1 MWDDEN
7 KNFIKRKCKS
17 EEINEKNEFQS
28 YLDNLDNL
36 TELKNNLNEENKYLV
51 KFNNALENNELVNV
65 NNNIKSC
72 YEKKLLE
79 KNDTFKLDKEL
90 FEFRAKKIFSEVYEL
105 KEKILYPYFI
115 IEYSKNKKANIIKI
129 YYYQIEIKN
138 ENNNPICFSF
148 PEAINT
154 FLIKYEKKPIIIKKK
169 ADDDFVMSVISKDFN
184 HSIDFHFI
192 KKKDCFMTS
201 LIHAEISDELFQG
214 EINVKETK
222 NKIDSLNGKQINNMI
237 NNHIVNINNKEENE
251 LKIQKQKS
259 KDNNREDNIGK
270 EILNNNKSKDNIDNN
285 NNNSIQKSSELE
297 TLKKKLKL
305 YETKLKLIKEKY
317 SKENII
323 KELTKKNKELKIL
336 NLEIEL
342 DGNKEDSEAKKNALK
357 KEIEEYEKLLKP
369 ITLTIRKL
377 YQEFDGLYINKKEF
391 ALKNNLG
398 FEITIPPNSF
408 VIVEIK
414 NNNNYCELYMNLNR
428 KAKIF
433 NSIGFPLNKFFFVGI
448 LRSLDE
454 ERITKGQLRKLKS
467 KNIIIIYP
475 NETTFLGVSLF
486 DEKIKNKVKEEKKEK
501 VYSSEDKRNKIFED
515 KVIKM
520 LGDLLNEV
528 KEIKIKMSNMDNK
541 IGTMSKDINYLK
553 NKINKE
559 EN

>member
-7 KNFIKRKCKS
+7 KIFIKRKCKS

-28 YLDNLDNL
+28 YLNNLDNL

-65 NNNIKSC
+65 NNNIKLC
-72 YEKKLLE
+72 YEKKLIG

-90 FEFRAKKIFSEVYEL
+90 FEFQAKKIFSEIYEL

-115 IEYSKNKKANIIKI
+115 IEYSKNKKANRIKI

-201 LIHAEISDELFQG
+201 LIHADISDELFQG

-237 NNHIVNINNKEENE
+237 NNYLININNKEENE

-259 KDNNREDNIGK
+259 KDNNREDHIEK
-270 EILNNNKSKDNIDNN
+270 EILNNNIDNN
-285 NNNSIQKSSELE
+285 FIQNSSELE

-323 KELTKKNKELKIL
+323 KELTKKKRRI
-336 NLEIEL
+336 
-342 DGNKEDSEAKKNALK
+342 GN
-357 KEIEEYEKLLKP
+357 Y
-369 ITLTIRKL
+369 
-377 YQEFDGLYINKKEF
+377 
-391 ALKNNLG
+391 
-398 FEITIPPNSF
+398 
-408 VIVEIK
+408 
-414 NNNNYCELYMNLNR
+414 
-428 KAKIF
+428 
-433 NSIGFPLNKFFFVGI
+433 
-448 LRSLDE
+448 
-454 ERITKGQLRKLKS
+454 
-467 KNIIIIYP
+467 
-475 NETTFLGVSLF
+475 
-486 DEKIKNKVKEEKKEK
+486 
-501 VYSSEDKRNKIFED
+501 
-515 KVIKM
+515 
-520 LGDLLNEV
+520 
-528 KEIKIKMSNMDNK
+528 
-541 IGTMSKDINYLK
+541 
-553 NKINKE
+553 
-559 EN
+559 

>member
-7 KNFIKRKCKS
+7 KIFIKRKCKS

-65 NNNIKSC
+65 NNNIKLC

-90 FEFRAKKIFSEVYEL
+90 FEFQAKKIFSEVYEL

-201 LIHAEISDELFQG
+201 LIHADISDELFQG

-270 EILNNNKSKDNIDNN
+270 EILNNNIDNN
-285 NNNSIQKSSELE
+285 FIQKSSELE

-305 YETKLKLIKEKY
+305 CEIKLELIKEKY

-323 KELTKKNKELKIL
+323 KELTKKKEELEII

>member
-7 KNFIKRKCKS
+7 KIFIKRKCKS

-65 NNNIKSC
+65 NNNIKLC
-72 YEKKLLE
+72 YEKKLIG

-90 FEFRAKKIFSEVYEL
+90 FEFQAKKIFSEVYEL

-201 LIHAEISDELFQG
+201 LIHADISDELFQG

-285 NNNSIQKSSELE
+285 NNNSIQ
-297 TLKKKLKL
+297 
-305 YETKLKLIKEKY
+305 
-317 SKENII
+317 
-323 KELTKKNKELKIL
+323 
-336 NLEIEL
+336 
-342 DGNKEDSEAKKNALK
+342 
-357 KEIEEYEKLLKP
+357 
-369 ITLTIRKL
+369 
-377 YQEFDGLYINKKEF
+377 
-391 ALKNNLG
+391 
-398 FEITIPPNSF
+398 
-408 VIVEIK
+408 
-414 NNNNYCELYMNLNR
+414 
-428 KAKIF
+428 
-433 NSIGFPLNKFFFVGI
+433 
-448 LRSLDE
+448 
-454 ERITKGQLRKLKS
+454 
-467 KNIIIIYP
+467 
-475 NETTFLGVSLF
+475 
-486 DEKIKNKVKEEKKEK
+486 
-501 VYSSEDKRNKIFED
+501 
-515 KVIKM
+515 
-520 LGDLLNEV
+520 
-528 KEIKIKMSNMDNK
+528 
-541 IGTMSKDINYLK
+541 
-553 NKINKE
+553 
-559 EN
+559 

>member
-7 KNFIKRKCKS
+7 KIFIKRKCKS

-36 TELKNNLNEENKYLV
+36 IELKNNLNEENKYLV

-65 NNNIKSC
+65 NNNIKLC

-90 FEFRAKKIFSEVYEL
+90 FEFQAKKIFSDLYEL

-201 LIHAEISDELFQG
+201 LIHADISDELFQG

-259 KDNNREDNIGK
+259 KDNNREDNIEK
-270 EILNNNKSKDNIDNN
+270 EILNNNIDNN
-285 NNNSIQKSSELE
+285 FIQNSSELE

-305 YETKLKLIKEKY
+305 CEIKLILIKEKY

-323 KELTKKNKELKIL
+323 KELTKKKEELEIL

-342 DGNKEDSEAKKNALK
+342 DGNKEDSEAKKTALK
-357 KEIEEYEKLLKP
+357 KEIEEYEKLSKP

-528 KEIKIKMSNMDNK
+528 KEIKIKMSNMGNK

>member
-7 KNFIKRKCKS
+7 KIFIKRKCKS

-65 NNNIKSC
+65 NNNIKLC

-90 FEFRAKKIFSEVYEL
+90 FEFQAKKIFSEVYEL

-201 LIHAEISDELFQG
+201 LIHADISDELFQG

-270 EILNNNKSKDNIDNN
+270 EILNNNIDNN
-285 NNNSIQKSSELE
+285 FIQKSSELE

>member
-7 KNFIKRKCKS
+7 KIFIKRKCKS

-65 NNNIKSC
+65 NNNIKLC

-90 FEFRAKKIFSEVYEL
+90 FEFQAKKIFSEVYEL
-105 KEKILYPYFI
+105 KEKILYSYFI

-201 LIHAEISDELFQG
+201 LIHADISDELFQG

-270 EILNNNKSKDNIDNN
+270 EILNNNIDNN
-285 NNNSIQKSSELE
+285 FIQNSSELE

-323 KELTKKNKELKIL
+323 KELTKKKEELEII

>member
-1 MWDDEN
+1 
-7 KNFIKRKCKS
+7 
-17 EEINEKNEFQS
+17 
-28 YLDNLDNL
+28 
-36 TELKNNLNEENKYLV
+36 
-51 KFNNALENNELVNV
+51 
-65 NNNIKSC
+65 
-72 YEKKLLE
+72 
-79 KNDTFKLDKEL
+79 
-90 FEFRAKKIFSEVYEL
+90 
-105 KEKILYPYFI
+105 
-115 IEYSKNKKANIIKI
+115 
-129 YYYQIEIKN
+129 
-138 ENNNPICFSF
+138 
-148 PEAINT
+148 
-154 FLIKYEKKPIIIKKK
+154 
-169 ADDDFVMSVISKDFN
+169 
-184 HSIDFHFI
+184 
-192 KKKDCFMTS
+192 
-201 LIHAEISDELFQG
+201 
-214 EINVKETK
+214 
-222 NKIDSLNGKQINNMI
+222 MI
-237 NNHIVNINNKEENE
+237 
-251 LKIQKQKS
+251 
-259 KDNNREDNIGK
+259 
-270 EILNNNKSKDNIDNN
+270 
-285 NNNSIQKSSELE
+285 
-297 TLKKKLKL
+297 

>member
-51 KFNNALENNELVNV
+51 KFNNAFENNELVNV
-65 NNNIKSC
+65 NNNIKLC

-90 FEFRAKKIFSEVYEL
+90 FEFQAKKIFSEVYEL

-148 PEAINT
+148 PETINT

-201 LIHAEISDELFQG
+201 LIHADISDELFQG

-259 KDNNREDNIGK
+259 KDNNREDNIEK
-270 EILNNNKSKDNIDNN
+270 EILNNNIDNN
-285 NNNSIQKSSELE
+285 FIQNSSELE

-323 KELTKKNKELKIL
+323 KELTKKKEELEII